1 MAGRRQHPEARERPP
16 IIGKAP
22 VMERSHHHIYPRLAL
37 RMNSGPPAAVPKNF
51 RASSVF
57 DYGLLGR
64 FEPPLVR
71 PRTVPKGAL
80 SGVPEAPLPVRGYPG
95 LRQWSGVDTSY
106 SVTLAIRR
114 WHEIKRYCC

>member
-1 MAGRRQHPEARERPP
+1 VAGRRQHPEARERPP

-57 DYGLLGR
+57 DYGLLARAAARRGPRLYFPRRGARCVATPQVAAALTIVPGR
-64 FEPPLVR
+64 GRHADGGNPACV
-71 PRTVPKGAL
+71 PRA
-80 SGVPEAPLPVRGYPG
+80 
-95 LRQWSGVDTSY
+95 
-106 SVTLAIRR
+106 
-114 WHEIKRYCC
+114 